1 MRAALIFALASSALL
16 AACSQ
21 PAPST
26 DQPSASAE
34 PASAPAAPPVAAPA
48 AAPPAAAAAMTP
60 EARTAALAALPAP
73 YNTADIEN
81 GQRKF
86 ALCRSCHTINQG
98 GANMT
103 GPNLHGVFGRKA
115 GSLAGFN
122 YSDAVK
128 AAGFT
133 WDGPHL
139 DQWLTDPRGFM
150 PGTRMTFAG
159 LRDPKDRTD
168 LIAYLM
174 VESGHAQ

>member
-1 MRAALIFALASSALL
+1 MRAALVLVLATTSLL
-16 AACSQ
+16 AAC
-21 PAPST
+21 APPQAAG
-26 DQPSASAE
+26 DQPSSSSE
-34 PASAPAAPPVAAPA
+34 PASAPAPVPVAATA
-48 AAPPAAAAAMTP
+48 AVTP
-60 EARTAALAALPAP
+60 EQRAAALAALPVP

-98 GANMT
+98 GPNMT

-115 GSLAGFN
+115 GTLAGFN

-174 VESGHAQ
+174 VESGHAAQ

>member
-1 MRAALIFALASSALL
+1 MRPLFPMLFAAASLL
-16 AACSQ
+16 AACSPPQ
-21 PAPST
+21 PAA

-34 PASAPAAPPVAAPA
+34 PASAPADAPVPVAAS
-48 AAPPAAAAAMTP
+48 APTAMTP
-60 EARTAALAALPAP
+60 EQRATALAALPAP

-98 GANMT
+98 GSNMT

-115 GSLAGFN
+115 GTLAGFN

-133 WDGPHL
+133 WDGSHL

-174 VESGHAQ
+174 VESGHAAQ